1 MTRAGKGFW
10 LTTSDYHTVNLT
22 GTWKHI
28 FLETGEV
35 RELPPGSYVFQ
46 PGGEMHGDAFIG
58 PEDCV
63 IMLRSGCRRF
73 SHAGAVDRRRREIG
87 LPALP
92 PSEQLAREA
101 AVPRGQFA

>member
-63 IMLRSGCRRF
+63 IMLQQR
-73 SHAGAVDRRRREIG
+73 
-87 LPALP
+87 LP
-92 PSEQLAREA
+92 PIFSRRSSRQTAEGDRPSGAS
-101 AVPRGQFA
+101 PI